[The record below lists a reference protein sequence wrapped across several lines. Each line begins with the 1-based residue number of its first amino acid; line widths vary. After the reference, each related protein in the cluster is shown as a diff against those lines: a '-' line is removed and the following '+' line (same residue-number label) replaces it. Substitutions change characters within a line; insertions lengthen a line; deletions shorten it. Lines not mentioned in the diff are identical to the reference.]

1 MPGTLTRLCLP
12 ESAKWSVSVSCSA
25 LSPLSGGSI
34 DKLLCEF
41 GPFDETVIVKYLK
54 QVVMG
59 VSYLHENRVIHRD
72 LKGMYVVL
80 LLGTSYIHTYVR
92 TCVYGCCL
100 LPSCCY
106 VVISVPAFN
115 GLPSSCYS
123 ANVSKAEL

>member
-1 MPGTLTRLCLP
+1 MPSTLTRLCLP

-80 LLGTSYIHTYVR
+80 LGTSYVR
-92 TCVYGCCL
+92 LWLLFTAVLLLCSNFSTC
-100 LPSCCY
+100 
-106 VVISVPAFN
+106 F
-115 GLPSSCYS
+115 
-123 ANVSKAEL
+123 